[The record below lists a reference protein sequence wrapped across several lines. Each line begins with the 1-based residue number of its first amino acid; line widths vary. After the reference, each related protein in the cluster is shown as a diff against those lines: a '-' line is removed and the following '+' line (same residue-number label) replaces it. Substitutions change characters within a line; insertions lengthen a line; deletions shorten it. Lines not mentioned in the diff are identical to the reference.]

1 MKRPE
6 LLLLALVAV
15 VALAGMY
22 GPTGAKVLVIQG
34 ETPSHFDRPLGNKQY
49 SLVGNNYQCFQN
61 AEGENVCCYE
71 EAGSWKCMDGS
82 TATFGAP
89 KDIREGGEKMVVPTS
104 REGIVLG

>member
-34 ETPSHFDRPLGNKQY
+34 ETPTHFDRPLGNKQF

-71 EAGSWKCMDGS
+71 EAGKWECMGGGD
-82 TATFGAP
+82 TFGPAP
-89 KDIREGGEKMVVPTS
+89 EFREGGEKGLAETS
-104 REGIVLG
+104 RGMYLG